1 MLLLATECYT
11 LLLLSRCSGITLMP
25 SARLSSPV
33 PVLVLAG
40 RGGPSLGQAWGRP
53 GASLLGQPTP
63 SERRGGKIN
72 RFRKFP
78 NLSVRVRQ
86 LALAPGWVGPSP
98 RRSVADRESPPDG
111 GELALLWPE
120 AVRVGRHD
128 SNNSTYPR
136 KSFRRRLDEISKP
149 ISKQQ
154 GSY

>member
-1 MLLLATECYT
+1 MLHSPPPLPLLRYNFDALCSP
-11 LLLLSRCSGITLMP
+11 LLTC
-25 SARLSSPV
+25 
-33 PVLVLAG
+33 AG
-40 RGGPSLGQAWGRP
+40 VGAGGERRAKPGAGLGQAWGRP